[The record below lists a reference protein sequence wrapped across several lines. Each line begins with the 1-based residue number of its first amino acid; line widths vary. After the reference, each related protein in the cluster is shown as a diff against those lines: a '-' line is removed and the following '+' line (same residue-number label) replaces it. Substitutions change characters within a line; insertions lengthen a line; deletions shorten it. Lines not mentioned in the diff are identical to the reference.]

1 MRLGVC
7 VFSFFAARPA
17 SASELIELAERFQ
30 LQSVEADA
38 SMLASEPQRV
48 RKLLERSG
56 TSCVVAGGQ
65 LLQAE
70 MESLLALAH
79 QLKAKAVRVVLSG
92 VLEGDRRKVD
102 GGDWQAHLRRC
113 AERLRQL
120 VPMLERFGVPLAVEN
135 HQDATAEELVWLC
148 ERSGTEFVGI
158 CLDTGNP
165 LAVLQDP
172 VEFARSVAPFVRDVH
187 LKDYRLLPAPQGVY
201 LQRCPLGKG
210 VVDFEAVLRVLTN
223 QALKDL
229 TLHIE
234 LGALQKRHI
243 RWRDPSWWDTF
254 PPSHRDD
261 AETLREWMGRMS
273 KDESDKASP
282 VEDAPQRHQE
292 SQEFAES
299 VTFMRSV
306 LERIGQGG

>member
-1 MRLGVC
+1 
-7 VFSFFAARPA
+7 
-17 SASELIELAERFQ
+17 LAEQFQ

-38 SMLASEPQRV
+38 SLLASEPQRL
-48 RKLLERSG
+48 RKLLERNG

-65 LLQAE
+65 LLRAD
-70 MESLLALAH
+70 MESLLTLAH
-79 QLKAKAVRVVLSG
+79 QLNAKAVRVVLSG

-120 VPMLERFGVPLAVEN
+120 VPMLERFGVPLALEN

-148 ERSGTEFVGI
+148 EQSGTEFVGV

-210 VVDFEAVLRVLTN
+210 VVDFEAVLRALTN
-223 QALKDL
+223 QAPKDL
-229 TLHIE
+229 PVHIE

-243 RWRDPSWWDTF
+243 RWRDPSWWETF
-254 PPSHRDD
+254 PLNHRSDGGTLL
-261 AETLREWMGRMS
+261 ERMERLREGER
-273 KDESDKASP
+273 DEASQ
-282 VEDAPQRHQE
+282 VDDTMQRE
-292 SQEFAES
+292 RELREFAES
-299 VTFMRSV
+299 VTFMRSM
-306 LERIGQGG
+306 LGRIGQGE

>member
-7 VFSFFAARPA
+7 VFSFFANRPT
-17 SASELIELAERFQ
+17 SADELIKLAERFQ

-65 LLQAE
+65 LLRAD
-70 MESLLALAH
+70 MESLLTLAH
-79 QLKAKAVRVVLSG
+79 QLNAKAVRVVLSG

-120 VPMLERFGVPLAVEN
+120 VPMLERFAIPLAVEN

-148 ERSGTEFVGI
+148 EQSGTEFVGV

-172 VEFARSVAPFVRDVH
+172 TKFAQTVAPFVCDVH
-187 LKDYRLLPAPQGVY
+187 LKDYRLLRAPQGFY

-210 VVDFEAVLRVLTN
+210 VVDFEAVLRALTN
-223 QALKDL
+223 HATQDL

-243 RWRDPSWWDTF
+243 RWRDPSWWETF
-254 PPSHRDD
+254 PPSHRSDAGTLLERMERLREDERDEASQVDD
-261 AETLREWMGRMS
+261 AMQRER
-273 KDESDKASP
+273 EL
-282 VEDAPQRHQE
+282 
-292 SQEFAES
+292 QEFAES
-299 VTFMRSV
+299 VTFMRSM
-306 LERIGQGG
+306 LGRIGQGE